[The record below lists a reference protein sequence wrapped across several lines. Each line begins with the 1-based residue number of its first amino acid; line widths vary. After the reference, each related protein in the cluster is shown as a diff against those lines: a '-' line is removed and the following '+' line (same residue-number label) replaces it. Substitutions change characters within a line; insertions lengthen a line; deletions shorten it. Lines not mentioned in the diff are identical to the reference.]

1 MNIQESIGEL
11 PETCRAVIKRKDGHI
26 VGVRVLTDD
35 ERIASLMA
43 FLELAEIA
51 GYTITPLTRKTRY
64 NIGAGLN
71 TRHHFLNTA
80 APPELTMAQH
90 SFIRV
95 SGGSLIPATPDTQ
108 RWLTE
113 RVKPVL
119 LCMQISN
126 RRVIPRFIVN
136 FLTSQHG
143 L

>member
-1 MNIQESIGEL
+1 MTNAIKYCINIQVVALGEDMNIQESIGEL

-80 APPELTMAQH
+80 APHGVNHGAA
-90 SFIRV
+90 FIYQGIRRFANTRDTRH
-95 SGGSLIPATPDTQ
+95 ATLVD
-108 RWLTE
+108 
-113 RVKPVL
+113 
-119 LCMQISN
+119 
-126 RRVIPRFIVN
+126 
-136 FLTSQHG
+136 
-143 L
+143 